1 MNQRTGAPH
10 GRWSRGLTSRVVRAL
25 TALVHALL
33 ELLLPV
39 PCAGCGGPGGPLC
52 GHCRTVL
59 EGRPRPCVPRAHCP
73 PVWAAG
79 PYAGYGRRVLLAY
92 KERADGQLAEVLGER
107 LAAAYLASGWAAPD
121 TLLVPVP
128 ARGGPGA
135 RNGPVSR
142 LARLCA
148 LRSGGAASATVAPVL
163 RYRRNVRPQVGLG
176 RAERLVNRRGAF
188 TVRPEPRSGRCARW
202 AVRGGPGSGEGA
214 SRATEVRG
222 RRVVIVDDVVTTGAT
237 IADAARAL
245 REEGAR
251 VAGAV
256 VLAERSRP
264 TALAAPVTGERPERR
279 FYKPL

>member
-10 GRWSRGLTSRVVRAL
+10 GRWPRGLSSWAGRVP

-39 PCAGCGGPGGPLC
+39 PCAGCDGPGGPLC

-59 EGRPRPCVPRAHCP
+59 GGRPRPCAPRAHCP
-73 PVWAAG
+73 QVWAAG
-79 PYAGYGRRVLLAY
+79 PYAGYDRRILLAY
-92 KERADGQLAEVLGER
+92 KERGDGQLAEVLGER

-121 TLLVPVP
+121 T
-128 ARGGPGA
+128 
-135 RNGPVSR
+135 R
-142 LARLCA
+142 LALLCA
-148 LRSGGAASATVAPVL
+148 LRSGGVAPAPVAPVL
-163 RYRRNVRPQVGLG
+163 CYRRGVRPQAGLG

-188 TVRPEPRSGRCARW
+188 TVRPAPRGGRCARR
-202 AVRGGPGSGEGA
+202 AGRGGSGGGTGPSGS
-214 SRATEVRG
+214 SEVRG
-222 RRVVIVDDVVTTGAT
+222 HRVVIVDDVVTTGAT

-245 REEGAR
+245 RAEGAR

-264 TALAAPVTGERPERR
+264 AAGPAPTAAERPERR
-279 FYKPL
+279 FYKPP